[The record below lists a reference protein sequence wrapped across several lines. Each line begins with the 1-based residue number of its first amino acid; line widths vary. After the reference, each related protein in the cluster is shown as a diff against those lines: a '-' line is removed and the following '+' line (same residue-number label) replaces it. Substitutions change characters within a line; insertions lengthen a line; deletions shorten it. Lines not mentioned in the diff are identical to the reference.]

1 MFLFYK
7 VSTLYKITKQLS
19 ILYQIIILR
28 FDANNSQVD
37 AYTALEM
44 DKKPD
49 YNSSSNCFSDFN
61 TLARSP
67 KS

>member
-1 MFLFYK
+1 M
-7 VSTLYKITKQLS
+7 
-19 ILYQIIILR
+19 ILR